1 MPALPYMQLFV
12 AEYLADTA
20 HLTAAQHGAYML
32 LLMNYW
38 QRGKP
43 LRNVD
48 ARLANVARMT
58 ADEWDKSRA
67 VLSEFFEVT
76 PDEWRHRRVDRDL
89 DNVTEKCAKASTAG
103 RASAAKRSNVRS
115 TFVQQTFN
123 HKEEKRILSTPL
135 TPLEGGRA
143 MRLHEV
149 RKLSQATIGMWT
161 SQDGPTAQQI
171 ESERSD
177 AEARE
182 YWREMKVRDPVRWDK
197 TAPGIARVG

>member
-1 MPALPYMQLFV
+1 
-12 AEYLADTA
+12 
-20 HLTAAQHGAYML
+20 
-32 LLMNYW
+32 
-38 QRGKP
+38 
-43 LRNVD
+43 
-48 ARLANVARMT
+48 
-58 ADEWDKSRA
+58 
-67 VLSEFFEVT
+67 
-76 PDEWRHRRVDRDL
+76 
-89 DNVTEKCAKASTAG
+89 
-103 RASAAKRSNVRS
+103 
-115 TFVQQTFN
+115 
-123 HKEEKRILSTPL
+123 
-135 TPLEGGRA
+135 